1 MKLNAQTTIEVKRLA
16 SLARY
21 LHQQGYQVNELAKIL
36 GACFEKVYLGLK
48 LEEFESDSEAYQ
60 YLLQSGFS
68 LKSERQQKAIVKGLQ
83 TESLSDNAQFNLPV
97 VGAQFHTSNEILMEA
112 ELKLKKILDQG
123 GTLTELEQ
131 LLEGARKEP

>member
-21 LHQQGYQVNELAKIL
+21 LHQQGYQINELAKIL

-83 TESLSDNAQFNLPV
+83 AESLSDNAQFNLPV
-97 VGAQFHTSNEILMEA
+97 VRAQFHTSNEILMEA

-123 GTLTELEQ
+123 GALTELEQ